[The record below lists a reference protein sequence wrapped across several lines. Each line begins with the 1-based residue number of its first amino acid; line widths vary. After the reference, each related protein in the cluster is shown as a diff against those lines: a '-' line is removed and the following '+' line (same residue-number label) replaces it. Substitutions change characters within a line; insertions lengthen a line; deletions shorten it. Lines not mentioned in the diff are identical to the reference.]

1 MKLDDLNTLPVEQ
14 WLPDRIEAMLR
25 VHEGRWVA
33 DFRGLVLH
41 SHFQAIV
48 SPAHRRI
55 VGAEALIRA
64 WSDDGRPV
72 SPPQVFGRA
81 VTESDIVMLDR
92 LTRALHLRNFAAESR
107 QGWLFLNTHPVAI
120 ASGRAYGA
128 FLEEMIRRTGLEPS
142 RIVIEVL
149 ESEIID
155 ERHFAAA
162 MDYYRRFGCLIAID
176 DFGKGHSNIDRIWR
190 LKPDIVKLDRCL
202 VVEAAGTPELKRV
215 MPGLVSLLHQSGCL
229 VLAEGVETADEAVL
243 AMDADVDF
251 VQGYLYARPSDA
263 IIEDVAVAHVLDRT
277 WSDYRAAVD
286 GARRQY
292 YDRVGPYRGGLESA
306 ATLLE
311 AGRSLGEATAAFL
324 ALAGTGRCYLLD
336 ADGWQVGPNVLGSG
350 GCDQVDARFAP
361 ISDTSGANW
370 SRRHYFRRAMAEPGQ
385 VQVTRPYLS
394 IAGVRQC
401 ITLSRQVRYGG
412 RQVVL
417 CGDVDWS

>member
-1 MKLDDLNTLPVEQ
+1 MKLDDLNTLPAEQ
-14 WLPDRIEAMLR
+14 WLPDRVEAMLR

-64 WSDDGRPV
+64 WSDGGRPV
-72 SPPQVFGRA
+72 SPPQVFSRA

-92 LTRALHLRNFAAESR
+92 LTRALHMRNFAAESR

-120 ASGRAYGA
+120 TSGRCYGS
-128 FLEEMIRRTGLEPS
+128 FLEEMMRRTGLDPS

-155 ERHFAAA
+155 ERHFADAV
-162 MDYYRRFGCLIAID
+162 DYYRRFGCLIAID

-190 LKPDIVKLDRCL
+190 LKPDVVKLDRCL
-202 VVEAAGTPELKRV
+202 MVEAARSESLQRV

-229 VLAEGVETADEAVL
+229 VLAEGVETPGEAVL

-251 VQGYLYARPSDA
+251 IQGYLYARPAVA
-263 IIEDVAVAHVLDRT
+263 ILADEDVAPVLDRT
-277 WSDYRAAVD
+277 WSDYRVAVE
-286 GARRQY
+286 GVRRRY
-292 YDRVGPYRGGLESA
+292 HDRVGPYRSGVEFAAVLLES
-306 ATLLE
+306 
-311 AGRSLGEATAAFL
+311 GRSLDEAAAAFL
-324 ALAGTGRCYLLD
+324 ALPGADRCYLLD
-336 ADGWQVGPNVLGSG
+336 ADGWQVGPNVLSPAAR
-350 GCDQVDARFAP
+350 DRADPRFAP
-361 ISDTSGANW
+361 ISDPTGANW

-394 IAGVRQC
+394 ITGVRQC
-401 ITLSRQVRYGG
+401 ITLSRLVRYCGM
-412 RQVVL
+412 QVVL
-417 CGDVDWS
+417 CGDVNWS